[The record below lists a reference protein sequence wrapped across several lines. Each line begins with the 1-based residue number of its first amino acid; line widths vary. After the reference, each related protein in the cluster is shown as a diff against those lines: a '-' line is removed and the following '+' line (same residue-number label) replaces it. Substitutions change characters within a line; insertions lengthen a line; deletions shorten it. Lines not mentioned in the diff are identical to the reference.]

1 MIRSKFL
8 RHHSPLARKATL
20 WTVIFSSILT
30 LILTSWHLYHDYKL
44 DLNSIDSNL
53 DLIQRVH
60 LESIAAS
67 LWATNQ
73 DQLDLELDGILRLRD
88 MHYASVKEGDHI
100 WAEAG
105 QLTSTNIV
113 KREFPIVRVHR
124 GERRTIGV
132 LSVVATLDG
141 VYERLLESALII
153 FGSNAVKTFFVAG
166 FMLFL
171 FQRLV
176 TRHVHQLANQVSN
189 TRTDE
194 KIQLTG
200 RPNKTTE
207 RDELDELVIA
217 LNQMRQRIAQHHA
230 DLEGRVSERTAQLEA
245 TNKEL
250 ESFCYAVSHDLRTP
264 LRAMDGFSRV
274 LEEDVGPRLSNIER
288 NYLQRIRSAS
298 HRMGQLIDDLLRLS
312 RLTRTE
318 LEYKSV
324 NLSGLVE
331 DIIAPLKTSDPTR
344 SAEFDLSSNLQVQ
357 GDEGLLR
364 TALENLLGNAWKYTS
379 KRTHTQIKF
388 GADQST
394 GETVY
399 YVKDNGAGF
408 DMRYAGKLF
417 GAFQRLHDAREFQGT
432 GIGLA
437 TTQRIIARHGGRIWA
452 EAHPDAGANF
462 YFTLGTHNT
471 ISQPQRNSTEPTE
484 KPLP

>member
-1 MIRSKFL
+1 MIISKFL
-8 RHHSPLARKATL
+8 RHHSPLARKATM

-30 LILTSWHLYHDYKL
+30 LVLTSWHLYHNYQL
-44 DLNSIDSNL
+44 DINSIDTNL
-53 DLIQRVH
+53 DLIHHVH

-113 KREFPIVRVHR
+113 KRELPIVRNHR
-124 GERRTIGV
+124 GEKRTIGV

-176 TRHVHQLANQVSN
+176 TRHVHQLANQVTN

-194 KIQLTG
+194 EIQLTG
-200 RPNKTTE
+200 RPSNTTE
-207 RDELDELVIA
+207 RDELDELVTA
-217 LNQMRQRIAQHHA
+217 LNQMRQRLVQHHA

-245 TNKEL
+245 SNKEL

-274 LEEDVGPRLSNIER
+274 LEEDIGPRLTNIER
-288 NYLQRIRSAS
+288 NYLQRIRSAT

-331 DIIAPLKTSDPTR
+331 DIIVPLKISDPTR
-344 SAEFDLSSNLQVQ
+344 SAEFDLSSNIQVQ

-379 KRTHTQIKF
+379 KRAHAQIQF
-388 GADQST
+388 GAEQSN

-408 DMRYAGKLF
+408 DMRYASKLF
-417 GAFQRLHDAREFQGT
+417 SPFQRMHDALEFQGS

-452 EAHPDAGANF
+452 EAHPDVGANF

-471 ISQPQRNSTEPTE
+471 NNQPQRNSTEPTE